1 MRYFSNFNENELIFG
16 FISIAMNAVL
26 LIIVTFFGYIL
37 AYFTYGK
44 FLARKIFR
52 LSDSN
57 RMPSEQFNDGVDFVP
72 TKKNIVFGHH
82 FATIAGLGP
91 IVGPAIGI
99 IWGWLPALLWILLGS
114 VFMGAVHDFS
124 TLIISARNRGM
135 SIGDLTG
142 DIIGP
147 GARYALQLIMQLLLF
162 IVLSVFALIVATL
175 FILYPAAVIPIWLQI
190 PIALWLGR
198 QIEKGKS
205 DLLYSIIALLL
216 MYASIILGVYFPVDI
231 AKIAFIRDVASY
243 GMSVNHIVTVIWC
256 IILFIYVFFASTM
269 PVHRLLQPRDYIN
282 SHQLF
287 VALLLLAVGTF
298 VAHPEITA
306 PAINSKAFAPGSDV
320 PNMMP
325 ILFIIIACGA
335 ISGFHSIASSGT
347 TVKQVKHEKDT
358 LFIGYGGML
367 TEGFLAVLVI
377 VAVAA
382 GLGLGFEQNGI
393 KYTGSDAF
401 YHYYSSWSA
410 ANSGIGAKLESFIRG
425 GANLFEHLGIP
436 LYIGRTM
443 IAVFIVSFAN
453 TTLDSAARI
462 QRLSLQELFRSKK
475 TEKISKPFDNR
486 FVATFAV
493 VLLAAIMT
501 FLKPGGQGA
510 MILWPLFGSLNQ
522 LLAALGLAVVSVY
535 LYHKKNKYLLAAI
548 PMLFVLVM
556 TLWSMIDNLID
567 FVRESDF
574 LLSGIS
580 LIILILA
587 FWLLISGILSL
598 LSSVKTDNTN

>member
-1 MRYFSNFNENELIFG
+1 
-16 FISIAMNAVL
+16 MNAVW
-26 LIIVTFFGYIL
+26 LIIVTFSGYIL
-37 AYFTYGK
+37 AYYTYGR
-44 FLARKIFR
+44 FLARKIFK
-52 LSDSN
+52 LSDNN
-57 RMPSEQFNDGVDFVP
+57 RMPSEEFKDGVDYVP

-82 FATIAGLGP
+82 FTTIAGLGP

-99 IWGWLPALLWILLGS
+99 IWGWLPALLWVFLGS
-114 VFMGAVHDFS
+114 IFMGAVHDFS
-124 TLIISARNRGM
+124 TLIISARNKGM
-135 SIGDLTG
+135 TIGDLTG

-175 FILYPAAVIPIWLQI
+175 FILYPESVIPIWLQI
-190 PIALWLGR
+190 PIAMWLGR
-198 QIEKGKS
+198 QIEKGKN
-205 DLLYSIIALLL
+205 DFLYSIVALILL
-216 MYASIILGVYFPVDI
+216 YASIMLGIYFPIDL
-231 AKIAFIRDVASY
+231 AKLSFIRGFAAYGIDV
-243 GMSVNHIVTVIWC
+243 NNLITVIWC
-256 IILFIYVFFASTM
+256 LLLFIYVFFASTL

-287 VALLLLAVGTF
+287 VALSLLVVGTII
-298 VAHPEITA
+298 AHPVITA
-306 PAINSKAFAPGSDV
+306 PAINSRAFAPESDV

-347 TVKQVKHEKDT
+347 TVKQVKKEKDT

-367 TEGFLAVLVI
+367 TESFLAVLVI

-401 YHYYSSWSA
+401 FHYYSSWSA
-410 ANSGIGAKLESFIRG
+410 ANSGIGAKLASFIQG
-425 GANLFEHLGIP
+425 GANLFEYLGIP
-436 LYIGRTM
+436 LYIGKTM

-475 TEKISKPFDNR
+475 SEKIIRPFNNR
-486 FVATFAV
+486 YMATLVV
-493 VLLAAIMT
+493 VLMAAIMT
-501 FLKPGGQGA
+501 FVKPGGRGA

-535 LYHKKNKYLLAAI
+535 LYQKKNNYLLAAI
-548 PMLFVLVM
+548 PMLFVLGM
-556 TLWSMIDNLID
+556 TLWSMFENLQDYINTG
-567 FVRESDF
+567 EY
-574 LLSGIS
+574 LLSFIS
-580 LIILILA
+580 LITLILA
-587 FWLLISGILSL
+587 LWLLIAGIR
-598 LSSVKTDNTN
+598 SVIKTIVNKV